1 MPWLSTHHGTYPHQT
16 VSKGTQVVNGR
27 PSKKLEDLQTRSYSA
42 DLEHEIVE
50 LLQASFAGGWGNEA
64 FWRWKHATRPGFMPR
79 DVLVYTEAGTPVACF
94 HAAVRTLHL
103 APGLD
108 LTCSFGGDL
117 AIRADFRGIGLPK
130 SIFLQSARHLIERSV
145 VLRAGFS
152 DSETYN
158 RVYKPKFGHR
168 VLPTVTAEYRKIL
181 SVRALHTKLQEF
193 ADRLRS
199 RPLLQRLLK
208 REPMRVRIEVCGFQP
223 CDLILSLESSR
234 CATELS
240 GRPDLRLRVPY
251 KVMASLRNGSLAAV
265 WSVAGALVSGQIRI
279 TGLLRAFGRLAR
291 G

>member
-1 MPWLSTHHGTYPHQT
+1 M
-16 VSKGTQVVNGR
+16 NGR
-27 PSKKLEDLQTRSYSA
+27 PSKKPEDLQTRSYSA
-42 DLEHEIVE
+42 GLEQEIVR
-50 LLQASFAGGWGNEA
+50 LLRASFAGGWGNEA
-64 FWRWKHATRPGFMPR
+64 FWRWKHATRPGFMPG
-79 DVLVYTEAGTPVACF
+79 DVLVHTEAGTPVGCF

-108 LTCSFGGDL
+108 LTCSFVGDL

-130 SIFLQSARHLIERSV
+130 IISVESARHLIERSV

-152 DSETYN
+152 DSETY
-158 RVYKPKFGHR
+158 RVYKKLGHR
-168 VLPTVTAEYRKIL
+168 ALPTVTAEYRKIL

-208 REPMRVRIEVCGFQP
+208 REPMTVRIEVCGFQP
-223 CDLILSLESSR
+223 CDLILSLESSH

-240 GRPDLRLRVPY
+240 GRPDLRLRIPY
-251 KVMASLRNGSLAAV
+251 TVLASLRNGSLAAV
-265 WSVAGALVSGQIRI
+265 RSVAGDLVSGQIRI
-279 TGLLRAFGRLAR
+279 SGLLRAFGRLAR